1 MRSLICSSVL
11 GLWIAC
17 ACAVTRAAETGDKD
31 AAEWAKAEQ
40 AFVTFVTPVV
50 KEARERLKD
59 PRIQWARVNND
70 LLRKYLPDVRVY
82 IRDGAFS
89 GEDMLW
95 IVTRDGTIT
104 ALGDG
109 TWRGVGGD
117 KWRAVEKIS
126 AYIKGRRIKV
136 ESAER
141 AVEVAKLIEFIAGA
155 PSNVGMLRLNTKDYT
170 VFDDGFLKW
179 MYGSKDDWKYSA
191 AKQGTGWQVK
201 VEYVGPPAGVL
212 QPPTYDLVLDGE
224 KQFVDLRRR

>member
-1 MRSLICSSVL
+1 MEIGPMRSLICSSVL
-11 GLWIAC
+11 GLSIAC

-82 IRDGAFS
+82 IRDGASS

-109 TWRGVGGD
+109 TWRGVDGD

-126 AYIKGRRIKV
+126 AYVEGRAHQGRV
-136 ESAER
+136 GG
-141 AVEVAKLIEFIAGA
+141 AG
-155 PSNVGMLRLNTKDYT
+155 G
-170 VFDDGFLKW
+170 G
-179 MYGSKDDWKYSA
+179 G
-191 AKQGTGWQVK
+191 
-201 VEYVGPPAGVL
+201 
-212 QPPTYDLVLDGE
+212 GE
-224 KQFVDLRRR
+224 AHRVHRRRAQQCRHAPAEHEGLHRVR